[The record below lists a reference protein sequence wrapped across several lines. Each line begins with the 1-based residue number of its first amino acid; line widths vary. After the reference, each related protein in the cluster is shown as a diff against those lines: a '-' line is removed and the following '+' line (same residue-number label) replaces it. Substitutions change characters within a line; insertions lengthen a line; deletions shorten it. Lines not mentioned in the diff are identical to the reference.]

1 VPAAVLAP
9 AALVAC
15 FDFDAT
21 MAGGPLVDGGWS
33 GTDATSQDVQAA
45 ETGGEAGDDSGPSL
59 ADSGKDS
66 STAAS
71 DGGRDAADSGAG
83 GGGDGGFCKSM
94 PTAGLVLCDDFDE
107 PGTLPGPFNTEFETT
122 GTLNET
128 DASFRSPPNALEEKT
143 MPLSGGGSINVALRN
158 NTVQPPAT
166 LPVTITFG
174 FSLDAVQ
181 IDTTT
186 GDAIVLGAVDFFDAA
201 GDRYTLG
208 LAINTANA
216 LPALALDEQSA
227 FADGGT
233 TYIPHTLPP
242 NDAPMIG
249 SWSDIVMTIVWS
261 GPQAGTASVSVDGNV
276 EVGPFALTM
285 TVAQPSFLQVG
296 IGTSFVT
303 QPAPAWELYYD
314 NVWFAMQ

>member
-1 VPAAVLAP
+1 VQ
-9 AALVAC
+9 VA
-15 FDFDAT
+15 
-21 MAGGPLVDGGWS
+21 
-33 GTDATSQDVQAA
+33 
-45 ETGGEAGDDSGPSL
+45 EAGDEAGEDTGPS
-59 ADSGKDS
+59 AVDSGKDS
-66 STAAS
+66 TVAS
-71 DGGRDAADSGAG
+71 DAGRDAADSGAG
-83 GGGDGGFCKSM
+83 GDGSFCKSL

-128 DASFRSPPNALEEKT
+128 DASFRSPPNALDEKT
-143 MPLSGGGSINVALRN
+143 LPLSGGGTINVALRN
-158 NTVQPPAT
+158 NTVQPPAA

-227 FADGGT
+227 STDGGT

-242 NDAPMIG
+242 NDAPAIG
-249 SWSDIVMTIVWS
+249 AWSDIVMTIVWS
-261 GPQAGTASVSVDGNV
+261 GTQSGMASVSVDGTT
-276 EVGPFALTM
+276 EVGPFPLTM